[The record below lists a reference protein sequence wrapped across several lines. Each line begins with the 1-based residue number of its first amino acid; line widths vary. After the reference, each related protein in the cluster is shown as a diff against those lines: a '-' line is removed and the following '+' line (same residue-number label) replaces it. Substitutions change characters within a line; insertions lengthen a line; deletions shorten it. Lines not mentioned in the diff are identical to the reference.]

1 MIKIW
6 GKLVKNSK
14 IIKDEVVTSDLASS
28 YQDNLKA
35 CITEL
40 CEKFDISKPYWLPTN
55 LDEYNKRSK
64 TSFTAHNFME
74 DIDFDKFM
82 IAEIE
87 EEKKK

>member
-6 GKLVKNSK
+6 GKIVKNSK

-40 CEKFDISKPYWLPTN
+40 CEKFDIAKPYWLPTN
-55 LDEYNKRSK
+55 LEEYNKRSK
-64 TSFTAHNFME
+64 TTFTAHNFME

-87 EEKKK
+87 EKK